1 MSEEVVM
8 AIEIIECEQGSPE
21 WFQVRLGLPTASNFA
36 VIMASGRSGGE
47 SKTRDKLMK
56 QLAGEILT
64 GEVAEGFSNAAME
77 RGKMMED
84 EARKLYAFTRQVE
97 PKRVGF
103 VKNGIMGCSPD
114 SLIGDDGALE
124 IKTQAPHLLI
134 DTLTKGTF
142 PPEHKAQCQ
151 GTLLVTERKWIDLMV
166 YYRGMP
172 PFIIREKRD
181 DEYIRELQDA
191 IKVFEFDMRK
201 LVKRIQAMQ

>member
-1 MSEEVVM
+1 M
-8 AIEIIECEQGSPE
+8 AFG
-21 WFQVRLGLPTASNFA
+21 G
-36 VIMASGRSGGE
+36 GGGE

-56 QLAGEILT
+56 QLAGELLT
-64 GEVAEGFSNAAME
+64 EEIAEGFSNPAMD
-77 RGKMMED
+77 RGKVMED

-134 DTLTKGTF
+134 DTLTKGIF

-181 DEYIRELQDA
+181 EEYIRELQDA